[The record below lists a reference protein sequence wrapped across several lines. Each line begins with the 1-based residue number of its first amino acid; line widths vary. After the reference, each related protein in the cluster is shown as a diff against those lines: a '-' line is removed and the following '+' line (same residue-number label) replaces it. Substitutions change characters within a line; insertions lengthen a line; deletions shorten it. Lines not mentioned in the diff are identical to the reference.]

1 MTPPPHLVEIQREIR
16 GYAQDQGI
24 DVEIFHS
31 NSEGD
36 VVDALYD
43 AHDRG
48 FDAALI
54 NPAGYMRTTGPLPNA
69 IGQVNFG
76 VGVIF
81 DQFNGVIPDLVY
93 LSNERMKTVGCV
105 QLSGAPEIVVEAL
118 SPGAHN
124 EARDRTVKRKL
135 YHENGVSEYWILDL
149 DAKSVEIHIAGR
161 TGGFQ
166 SKIVLHENDVIT
178 TALLP
183 GFAFP
188 VTNLFPKQI

>member
-1 MTPPPHLVEIQREIR
+1 MLTVSDIESMPDDGNRYEVIDGELFVSTAPSWFHQFAL
-16 GYAQDQGI
+16 AQLLSAMI
-24 DVEIFHS
+24 VYLEK
-31 NSEGD
+31 
-36 VVDALYD
+36 
-43 AHDRG
+43 
-48 FDAALI
+48 
-54 NPAGYMRTTGPLPNA
+54 NP
-69 IGQVNFG
+69 IGEVNFG

-93 LSNERMKTVGCV
+93 LSNERMKTVGGAR
-105 QLSGAPEIVVEAL
+105 LSGAPEIVVEAL
-118 SPGAHN
+118 SPGAQN
-124 EARDRTVKRKL
+124 EARDRTVKRRL

-149 DAKSVEIHIAGR
+149 DAKCLEIHIAGR

-188 VTNLFPKQI
+188 VAKLFPKQ

>member
-1 MTPPPHLVEIQREIR
+1 MARQVMLTVSDIASMPDDGNRYEVIDGELFVSTAPSWLHQ
-16 GYAQDQGI
+16 YALTQLLTEMI
-24 DVEIFHS
+24 IY
-31 NSEGD
+31 
-36 VVDALYD
+36 L
-43 AHDRG
+43 RT
-48 FDAALI
+48 
-54 NPAGYMRTTGPLPNA
+54 NP

-93 LSNERMKTVGCV
+93 LSNERMKTVGGER
-105 QLSGAPEIVVEAL
+105 LSGAPEIVVEAL
-118 SPGAHN
+118 SPGAQS
-124 EARDRTVKRKL
+124 EARDRTVKRQL

-183 GFAFP
+183 GFEFQAA
-188 VTNLFPKQI
+188 NLFPKE

>member
-1 MTPPPHLVEIQREIR
+1 MARPVMLTVS
-16 GYAQDQGI
+16 
-24 DVEIFHS
+24 DVESMPDDGNRYEVIDGELFVSTAPSWFHQF
-31 NSEGD
+31 
-36 VVDALYD
+36 ALRKLMV
-43 AHDRG
+43 A
-48 FDAALI
+48 FDLYLQR
-54 NPAGYMRTTGPLPNA
+54 NP
-69 IGQVNFG
+69 IGEVAFG

-93 LSNERMKTVGCV
+93 LSHERLKTVGGER
-105 QLSGAPEIVVEAL
+105 LSGAPEIVVEAL
-118 SPGAHN
+118 SPGARN
-124 EARDRTVKRKL
+124 EMRDRTVKRHL

-149 DAKSVEIHIAGR
+149 EAKSVEIHVAGR

-188 VTNLFPKQI
+188 VANLFPKQYPPKAR